1 MYERESSAFKKWLH
15 KLFSNYTGNRNRTKT
30 GDVAVTLFLLILA
43 LFSSIPLV
51 MSISM
56 ALKPLNELF
65 YYPPRLFPNSPTL
78 SNFSQLFT
86 LMGTTWV
93 PFSRYIF
100 NTVFLTLATTIGH
113 VLLASMAAY
122 PLAKNNFAGKELMN
136 RAVLYSL
143 MFVAT
148 VADVANFLTIS
159 ELGMLDTYW
168 AVIIPSWGAPLG
180 LFIIRNYLTTIP
192 DSLLEAA
199 RIDGCTD
206 IGIYC
211 RIIMP
216 ISKPAWITVIILTFQ
231 ASWGATNSQYIYS
244 EELKTL
250 PYALNQIVSGG
261 IIRQGAGQAASVLM
275 LLVPAIVFII
285 NQSNV
290 VNTMA
295 TSGMKE

>member
-1 MYERESSAFKKWLH
+1 MYERESSAAKKWLH

-30 GDVAVTLFLLILA
+30 GDLAVTLFLLILA
-43 LFSSIPLV
+43 LFSSVPLV

-65 YYPPRLFPNSPTL
+65 YYPPRLFPNEPTL

-122 PLAKNNFAGKELMN
+122 PLAKNHFAGKELMN

-148 VADVANFLTIS
+148 VADVANYLTIS

-168 AVIIPSWGAPLG
+168 AVVIPSWGAPLG
-180 LFIIRNYLTTIP
+180 LFIIRNYLTTLP

-206 IGIYC
+206 IGIYF

-231 ASWGATNSQYIYS
+231 SSWGATNSQYIYS

-275 LLVPAIVFII
+275 LLVPAIVFIV

>member
-1 MYERESSAFKKWLH
+1 MYERESSPWKKRLH
-15 KLFSNYTGNRNRTKT
+15 RLFSNYTGNRNRTKA
-30 GDVAVTLFLLILA
+30 GDIAVTLFLLILA
-43 LFSSIPLV
+43 LFSCIPLV

-65 YYPPRLFPNSPTL
+65 YYPPRLFPNNPTL

-93 PFSRYIF
+93 PFSRYVF
-100 NTVFLTLATTIGH
+100 NTVFLTLATTVGH
-113 VLLASMAAY
+113 VVLASMAAY
-122 PLAKNNFAGKELMN
+122 PLAKNHFAGRELMN
-136 RAVLYSL
+136 RAILYSL

-159 ELGMLDTYW
+159 ALGMLDTYW
-168 AVIIPSWGAPLG
+168 AVLIPSWGAPLG
-180 LFIIRNYLTTIP
+180 LFIIRNYLTTVP

-199 RIDGCTD
+199 RIDGCND
-206 IGIYC
+206 IGIYW

-216 ISKPAWITVIILTFQ
+216 IAKPAWITVIILTFQ
-231 ASWGATNSQYIYS
+231 SSWGATNSQYIYS

-275 LLVPAIVFII
+275 LLVPAIVFIV